1 MSTYQEYFRLSL
13 EYRERYGESTVV
25 LMQVGDFMEMYALPE
40 REAGWN
46 SAECLEVICAKL
58 GIVRTFKNKK
68 NAVCDLSNP
77 MMAGFQVWN
86 TPRFVRILVRDHG
99 YTVVEVEQTD
109 RVLANKLRE
118 RRVKRVISPGTFTED
133 AMEKPEEHNIVAI
146 YADCHP
152 THITFGFSAADL
164 STGVCSYDEVSVPPG
179 EVDACL
185 ARYFI
190 QSEPR
195 EALLIIEGDKTALC
209 SVQECSRG
217 VMLADHSDRFKREH
231 KAPGFQNVLLSKV
244 YRDTGMLSAIEYLD
258 LERMVQARYSFC
270 YLVQFL
276 LEQAGK
282 ERLRLEIPT
291 NLISKKERMVLSND
305 SAEQLN
311 LIDGKRG
318 VLSLLNRC
326 KTPMGKRRMRRCL
339 LAPFL
344 EESQIRARHDAV
356 EALLTDPDRLS
367 SLRGELHGV
376 GDLERLLH
384 KSTLY
389 PQEMCHLGTA
399 LSRAEAAFRLNEM
412 VEEKELAAEIS
423 AEIFEKIHYE
433 VCNRFNPNGIWENC
447 FREGVYPA
455 LDRNTAE
462 LVGYRERF
470 RAHVARTEG
479 LIALSDHDRDGLLL
493 TVKKSARAKIANYLA
508 ETGLMTK
515 PTGNKLILSVTSE
528 ELLQANNDYL
538 DLRQSASKSVREV
551 FEEFVRSFRE
561 SSLSRAARV
570 VEAVERLDYDAA
582 NALNARELCLSRP
595 QLASGERSF
604 FRAKQLR
611 HPLIE
616 HLQKD
621 VRYVAND
628 VSLHCGVRQEEE
640 ELPPQGV
647 LLYGV
652 NASGKS
658 SLMKSVGI
666 AVAMAQAGMYVAA
679 EELHLGVFHSIYT
692 RILNTDN
699 VYKGQ
704 STFVREMSEM
714 RTILTHG
721 DPHVL
726 VIGDE
731 LCSGTETRS
740 AVALVGAGIDAILQS
755 GACFLIAT
763 HLHELQELPE
773 ITGRA
778 NVRVC
783 HLSVTFDEVH
793 KKIYYDRVLRE
804 GGGRKMYGMEVCR
817 SLNMPAHFLSTA
829 ERIRGHLLSEQVNPK
844 PSRYNSRMYLNQQC
858 AVCGTEPAQEV
869 HHIVEQKFASNN
881 KISNYHKNTLF
892 NLAPL
897 CKRCHS
903 DTHRNL
909 LSIEGYKST
918 SKGVELIIHQPT
930 TL

>member
-1 MSTYQEYFRLSL
+1 MCIR
-13 EYRERYGESTVV
+13 
-25 LMQVGDFMEMYALPE
+25 D
-40 REAGWN
+40 
-46 SAECLEVICAKL
+46 
-58 GIVRTFKNKK
+58 RT
-68 NAVCDLSNP
+68 
-77 MMAGFQVWN
+77 
-86 TPRFVRILVRDHG
+86 
-99 YTVVEVEQTD
+99 E
-109 RVLANKLRE
+109 RVLPNKLRE

-190 QSEPR
+190 QSDPR
-195 EALLIIEGDKTALC
+195 EALVIMEGDKSALC
-209 SVQECSRG
+209 SVQECCRG

-231 KAPGFQNVLLSKV
+231 KAPGFQNLLLSKV
-244 YRDTGMLSAIEYLD
+244 YLDTGMLSAIEYLD

-276 LEQAGK
+276 LEQAGN

-291 NLISKKERMVLSND
+291 KLISTKERMVLSND

-326 KTPMGKRRMRRCL
+326 KTPMGKRLMRRRL

-344 EESQIRARHDAV
+344 EESHIRTRHDAV
-356 EALLTDPDRLS
+356 EALLTDRARLAS
-367 SLRGELHGV
+367 VRGELHGV

-384 KSTLY
+384 KSTLH
-389 PQEMCHLGTA
+389 PQEMYQLGTA
-399 LSRAEAAFRLNEM
+399 LSRAEAAFRLNGM
-412 VEEKELAAEIS
+412 AEEKALAADIS
-423 AEIFEKIHYE
+423 AEIFGKIDCE

-447 FREGVYPA
+447 FREGVYPT

-462 LVGYRERF
+462 LTAYRERF

-493 TVKKSARAKIANYLA
+493 TVKKSARAKIADYLA
-508 ETGLMTK
+508 EGGLMTQ
-515 PTGNKLILSVTSE
+515 PTGNKLILSVTSD
-528 ELLQANNDYL
+528 ELLQANNDYM
-538 DLRQSASKSVREV
+538 DLRQSASKSIREV
-551 FEEFVRSFRE
+551 FEEFVRSFKE
-561 SSLSRAARV
+561 STLFRAARV
-570 VEAVERLDYDAA
+570 VDSLETLDYDST
-582 NALNARELCLSRP
+582 NALNASELALSRP
-595 QLASGERSF
+595 HVTSGARSF

-616 HLQKD
+616 HLQKE

-628 VSLHCGVRQEEE
+628 VSLHCGVCEEDE
-640 ELPPQGV
+640 PPPQGM

-679 EELHLGVFHSIYT
+679 EELRLGVFHSIYT

-721 DPHVL
+721 DSHVL

-740 AVALVGAGIDAILQS
+740 AVALVGAGIDSILRS

-763 HLHELQELPE
+763 HL
-773 ITGRA
+773 
-778 NVRVC
+778 
-783 HLSVTFDEVH
+783 
-793 KKIYYDRVLRE
+793 
-804 GGGRKMYGMEVCR
+804 
-817 SLNMPAHFLSTA
+817 SL
-829 ERIRGHLLSEQVNPK
+829 I
-844 PSRYNSRMYLNQQC
+844 
-858 AVCGTEPAQEV
+858 
-869 HHIVEQKFASNN
+869 HI
-881 KISNYHKNTLF
+881 
-892 NLAPL
+892 
-897 CKRCHS
+897 
-903 DTHRNL
+903 
-909 LSIEGYKST
+909 
-918 SKGVELIIHQPT
+918 
-930 TL
+930 